1 MHLEEYIVFIS
12 VFPRKYGA
20 LDVFFGC
27 DVFSVGI
34 FLFSERSGSP
44 KTKL

>member
-20 LDVFFGC
+20 LEVFFGC
-27 DVFSVGI
+27 DVEKYFSFFGA
-34 FLFSERSGSP
+34 FLHWES
-44 KTKL
+44 